1 MRKFLKGI
9 TFVAILIA
17 LLVFTSYVFSPKNND
32 RKSGMLESTAYAIMA
47 EEKDTIDTLII
58 GDSESYSSF
67 SPMQIWDE
75 HGYTSYVCGT
85 PGQQLYQSYDF
96 LVKTLKTQKPKVV
109 ILEANCIYRKLTINQ
124 YVQFQIEQWIPL
136 LKYHDRWKKLQPQD
150 FYQPIDYTWQHDT
163 KGYRYFK
170 GIKSSK
176 IRDYMKNRKKTKRI
190 EKNNLYFL
198 NKIRTLCDE
207 ENIKFVLINAPNL
220 KNWNYEKHMG
230 VQEYADKHGID
241 YVDMN
246 LKNKEVGIDWLKD
259 TRDQGDHLNFT
270 GARKATRYLGQY
282 LKEQNILMSHK
293 NDKKYESWNEC
304 LKKYKKTI
312 QEKVNK

>member
-1 MRKFLKGI
+1 MRKMLKGI
-9 TFVAILIA
+9 TFVAIFIA
-17 LLVFTSYVFSPKNND
+17 LLVLSSYVFSPKNND
-32 RKSGMLESTAYAIMA
+32 RKSGMIESTAYAIMA
-47 EEKDTIDTLII
+47 EKKDTIDTLII

-67 SPMQIWDE
+67 SPIQIWEE

-96 LVKTLKTQKPKVV
+96 LKETLKTQKPKIV
-109 ILEANCIYRKLTINQ
+109 ILEANSIYRKLTINQ

-136 LKYHDRWKKLQPQD
+136 LKYHDRWKKIQPQD

-170 GIKSSK
+170 GVKSSK
-176 IRDYMKNRKKTKRI
+176 IRDYMKNRKKTKKI

-198 NKIRTLCDE
+198 NKIRTLCEE

-220 KNWNYEKHMG
+220 KNWNYEKHLG
-230 VQEYADKHGID
+230 VQEYADKYGID

-246 LKNKEVGIDWLKD
+246 LRNKEVGIDWLKD
-259 TRDQGDHLNFT
+259 TRDRGDHLNFE

-282 LKEQNILMSHK
+282 LKEQNILKSHK

-312 QEKVNK
+312 QRKG

>member
-136 LKYHDRWKKLQPQD
+136 LKYRDRWKKLQPQD

-246 LKNKEVGIDWLKD
+246 LKNKEIGIDWLKD

>member
-9 TFVAILIA
+9 TFVAILVA

-32 RKSGMLESTAYAIMA
+32 RKSGMLQPTAYGILT
-47 EEKDTIDTLII
+47 EEKNTIDTLII

-67 SPMQIWDE
+67 SPMQIWEE

-85 PGQQLYQSYDF
+85 PAQPLYQSYDF

-109 ILEANCIYRKLTINQ
+109 ILEANAIYRR
-124 YVQFQIEQWIPL
+124 IPL
-136 LKYHDRWKKLQPQD
+136 DKYLYFQCEEWLPILRYHDRWKKLQPQD
-150 FYQPIDYTWQHDT
+150 FYQPIDYTWQHDM
-163 KGYRYFK
+163 KGFRYQTGVK
-170 GIKSSK
+170 PSK
-176 IRDYMKNRKKTKRI
+176 THDYMKDNKKRKKISRK
-190 EKNNLYFL
+190 NLYFL
-198 NKIRTLCDE
+198 NQMRELCRNE
-207 ENIKFVLINAPNL
+207 GIQFVLVSSPSL
-220 KNWNYEKHMG
+220 KNWSYEKHMG

-293 NDKKYESWNEC
+293 NDKKYESWNGC

>member
-9 TFVAILIA
+9 TFVAILVA

-32 RKSGMLESTAYAIMA
+32 RKSGMLQPTAYGILT
-47 EEKDTIDTLII
+47 EEKNTIDTLII

>member
-207 ENIKFVLINAPNL
+207 
-220 KNWNYEKHMG
+220 Y
-230 VQEYADKHGID
+230 
-241 YVDMN
+241 
-246 LKNKEVGIDWLKD
+246 
-259 TRDQGDHLNFT
+259 
-270 GARKATRYLGQY
+270 
-282 LKEQNILMSHK
+282 
-293 NDKKYESWNEC
+293 
-304 LKKYKKTI
+304 
-312 QEKVNK
+312 

>member
-1 MRKFLKGI
+1 MRKMLKGI
-9 TFVAILIA
+9 TFVAIFIA
-17 LLVFTSYVFSPKNND
+17 LLVLSSYVFSPKNND
-32 RKSGMLESTAYAIMA
+32 RKSGMIESTAYAIMA
-47 EEKDTIDTLII
+47 EKKGTIDTLII

-67 SPMQIWDE
+67 SPIQIWEE

-96 LVKTLKTQKPKVV
+96 LKETLKTQKPKIV
-109 ILEANCIYRKLTINQ
+109 ILEANSIYRKLTINQ

-136 LKYHDRWKKLQPQD
+136 LKYHDRWKKIQPQD

-170 GIKSSK
+170 GVKSSK
-176 IRDYMKNRKKTKRI
+176 IRDYMKNRKKTKKI

-198 NKIRTLCDE
+198 NKIRTLCEE

-220 KNWNYEKHMG
+220 KNWNYEKHLG
-230 VQEYADKHGID
+230 VQEYADKYGID

-246 LKNKEVGIDWLKD
+246 LRNKEVSIDWLKD
-259 TRDQGDHLNFT
+259 TRDHGDHLNFE

-282 LKEQNILMSHK
+282 LKEQNILKSHK

-312 QEKVNK
+312 QRKG

>member
-1 MRKFLKGI
+1 MRKMLKGI
-9 TFVAILIA
+9 TFVAIFIA
-17 LLVFTSYVFSPKNND
+17 LLVLSSYVFSPKNND
-32 RKSGMLESTAYAIMA
+32 RKSGMLQPTAYGILT
-47 EEKDTIDTLII
+47 EKENTIDTLII

-67 SPMQIWDE
+67 SPMQIWEE

>member
-1 MRKFLKGI
+1 M
-9 TFVAILIA
+9 
-17 LLVFTSYVFSPKNND
+17 
-32 RKSGMLESTAYAIMA
+32 
-47 EEKDTIDTLII
+47 
-58 GDSESYSSF
+58 
-67 SPMQIWDE
+67 
-75 HGYTSYVCGT
+75 
-85 PGQQLYQSYDF
+85 
-96 LVKTLKTQKPKVV
+96 
-109 ILEANCIYRKLTINQ
+109 
-124 YVQFQIEQWIPL
+124 
-136 LKYHDRWKKLQPQD
+136 
-150 FYQPIDYTWQHDT
+150 
-163 KGYRYFK
+163 
-170 GIKSSK
+170 
-176 IRDYMKNRKKTKRI
+176 
-190 EKNNLYFL
+190 
-198 NKIRTLCDE
+198 
-207 ENIKFVLINAPNL
+207 NIKFVLINAPNL

-246 LKNKEVGIDWLKD
+246 LKNKEIGIDWLKD